1 MQRHLRKSAWIA
13 VAAVVILSLSIGTII
28 AHEGRPVGDYRFVV
42 GWLEEP
48 AYEGG
53 RNAASVTITKVVDN
67 GNVGAET
74 ESSGDT
80 HGNGDNRSEGEEG
93 EGHHNGKDEDNDES
107 SGHDSGGDG
116 DQSSLMPSA
125 PKVLASVAGQHH
137 ETTEPVEG
145 LEGSIQVEVTHVAS
159 GASKIMDLIAV
170 FGEPGHYV
178 AHMIPTASGVYEFRV
193 FGTIEGTA
201 IDETF
206 ASRGGGGGFD
216 DIRSSAGLHFPE
228 ELPEIREI
236 ESGVRGALQTAQEA
250 QDAALAAQEGGGNTL
265 AIVALIV
272 GIAGVVVAGIAFVA
286 IAVLPTLRRQ

>member
-1 MQRHLRKSAWIA
+1 MQGHFRKSVWLA
-13 VAAVVILSLSIGTII
+13 VASLVILSLSVGSIL

-53 RNAASVTITKVVDN
+53 RNAASVTISKVV
-67 GNVGAET
+67 
-74 ESSGDT
+74 
-80 HGNGDNRSEGEEG
+80 EG
-93 EGHHNGKDEDNDES
+93 EGHVDGEDS
-107 SGHDSGGDG
+107 DG
-116 DQSSLMPSA
+116 NHSSLPPAA

-137 ETTEPVEG
+137 EQTAPVEG
-145 LEGSIQVEVTHVAS
+145 LEGGIQVEVTHVAT
-159 GASKIMDLIAV
+159 GAKRTWDLIAV

-193 FGTIEGTA
+193 FGAIEGMA

-206 ASRGGGGGFD
+206 VSRGGGGGFD

-236 ESGVRGALQTAQEA
+236 ESGVRGALSTAQQA
-250 QDAALAAQEGGGNTL
+250 QDAALAAQQDSGSAL
-265 AIVALIV
+265 SIVALIV
-272 GIAGVVVAGIAFVA
+272 GIAGAVIAGITFVVIA
-286 IAVLPTLRRQ
+286 ILPALRRQ